1 LNVGKFEGW
10 NVLWL
15 VEGSGMDRDQDKIT
29 IQINGSEANR
39 QLIVD
44 EICRFLCELSERL
57 SVDLNGRPATK
68 DQSATKDRP
77 ATKDQSWGFDLQSTR
92 PPKLK

>member
-1 LNVGKFEGW
+1 MEK
-10 NVLWL
+10 
-15 VEGSGMDRDQDKIT
+15 DQDKIT

-57 SVDLNGRPATK
+57 SVDLNGR
-68 DQSATKDRP
+68 R
-77 ATKDQSWGFDLQSTR
+77 WGFDLQSTR